1 VELAVGT
8 RLAFYTDGLVERR
21 ERSLDTGIDLLARRL
36 GEIRGPAEGVP
47 AELVAAV
54 AADGTEDDVA
64 ILVARVPEDDPPV
77 TASMPIAAE
86 AEMVQQTRR
95 FVTATLEGWDMPAGL
110 LRDAVL
116 LVSEMS
122 TNAIIHGQAPIE
134 LRLRR
139 GAADLLIEVDDGAT
153 SVPRRLRPT
162 PEDEH
167 GRGLLLV
174 AMLSDRWG
182 TRPLRTGK
190 SVWCRLSFA
199 RYGVR
204 TTG

>member
-1 VELAVGT
+1 M
-8 RLAFYTDGLVERR
+8 
-21 ERSLDTGIDLLARRL
+21 
-36 GEIRGPAEGVP
+36 VP
-47 AELVAAV
+47 
-54 AADGTEDDVA
+54 
-64 ILVARVPEDDPPV
+64 R
-77 TASMPIAAE
+77 
-86 AEMVQQTRR
+86 TRR
-95 FVTATLEGWDMPAGL
+95 FVTSTLEGWDAPEGL

-116 LVSEMS
+116 LVSEMV

-139 GAADLLIEVDDGAT
+139 GPDGLLIEVDDGAT

-182 TRPLRTGK
+182 TRPLREGK
-190 SVWCRLSFA
+190 SVWCLLSFA
-199 RYGVR
+199 RYSGARV
-204 TTG
+204 GKP